1 MGIVGSRRIK
11 RLHELNVEETGA
23 KLAELVEDVIE
34 HKAAVIVVC
43 RLKCARAPV
52 DELSVELEV
61 GVDNCKCNLINHE
74 KVQESK

>member
-34 HKAAVIVVC
+34 HKAAVRVGC
-43 RLKCARAPV
+43 RL
-52 DELSVELEV
+52 
-61 GVDNCKCNLINHE
+61 
-74 KVQESK
+74 